1 MRCSSIH
8 SAIFENKWDWSPRSS
23 SISLWVESRMSNLRL
38 ISFNASLKNFICIL
52 QDCSDL
58 HPEMIIKYVSIY
70 DQNNQ
75 ISVFSAKI
83 LEIKIDDLDERQQ
96 KLIKIEPMEYYE
108 KN

>member
-1 MRCSSIH
+1 MDTQTDSC
-8 SAIFENKWDWSPRSS
+8 
-23 SISLWVESRMSNLRL
+23 RL
-38 ISFNASLKNFICIL
+38 IFTNPLSNKFLFGTAFIEKQTKNFICIL